1 MITSEK
7 DWPRYNCKC
16 HCGKQLCF
24 MSNNPPCSTIDVI
37 CECYEISH
45 LITPTD
51 DSSKYRYRTQP
62 KTELLRHEIL
72 CTFSEIEMEMTVRQ
86 VYYQLV
92 VKNALEK
99 TEAGYGQVQRQL
111 LLMRREGLIPY
122 FLISDSSRRK
132 YQIQSHNGLE
142 DAATDMIHH
151 YRLNVWKD
159 LDVYV
164 EIWLEKEALSG
175 IFTDVTYEFDVPL
188 CVTKGFASDSFIFR
202 SANYIKHVG
211 KETFIY
217 IFSDYDPSGLRI
229 ADDIGKKLKSFG
241 VDPHIERI
249 GLTKEQV
256 DELGLPTRPT
266 KKSTH
271 QKGFIGESTEL
282 DAMHPLMLKEL
293 IQDCIYRHI
302 SQREIENIKME
313 EAVHKKDLANMF
325 GLA

>member
-1 MITSEK
+1 MT
-7 DWPRYNCKC
+7 
-16 HCGKQLCF
+16 
-24 MSNNPPCSTIDVI
+24 NNPPNSTIDVI
-37 CECYEISH
+37 CECYEISS
-45 LITPTD
+45 LITPID
-51 DSSKYRYRTQP
+51 VSSKYRYKTQP
-62 KTELLRHEIL
+62 QTELLRHEIL
-72 CTFSEIEMEMTVRQ
+72 RTIAEIKMEMTVRQ

-92 VKNALEK
+92 VKNAVEK
-99 TEAGYGQVQRQL
+99 TEAGYNQVQRQL
-111 LLMRREGLIPY
+111 LLMRREGIIPY

-217 IFSDYDPSGLRI
+217 IFSDHDPSGLLL
-229 ADDIGKKLKSFG
+229 ADTIGEKLNSFG
-241 VDPHIERI
+241 VDPHCERI
-249 GLTKEQV
+249 GLTKKQI
-256 DELGLPTRPT
+256 DELNLPTRPT

-271 QKGFIGESTEL
+271 LKGFTGESTEL
-282 DAMHPLMLKEL
+282 DAMHPSLLKEL
-293 IQDCIYRHI
+293 IEDCIYRHI
-302 SQREIENIKME
+302 NQHEIDNIKME
-313 EAVHKKDLANMF
+313 EVVHKETLTNMF